1 MNEFTYS
8 ANEIRALFGSGTRKQ
23 LSDEIAFLG
32 ACRAMVITS
41 SNSRETIKQ
50 IIVELGDLC
59 VTHFNGAEMHTPID
73 VTQKA
78 LSLAKEHKIDCLV
91 AIGGGSATG
100 LAKAIA
106 LRTDLPQIILP
117 TTYAGSEL
125 TPIIGETENGLK
137 STQSSEK
144 VLAETVIYDT
154 DLTVSLPVMQSVTS
168 AINAMAH
175 AVEALYAEHEN
186 PIISA
191 HAEQAIITFYNTLP
205 KICVNPQDI
214 TARTDALYAC
224 FLSGLCLGSV
234 GMALHHKL
242 CHSLGGGFGLPHAA
256 THCVVLPHV
265 IQFNAHVRPEL
276 NQLGNRLHSSSLG
289 FAIFELIRA
298 CNGPTSLQEIG
309 MKETDL
315 DTAAS
320 LAMSNRY
327 YNPRSATYDD
337 IRELLQNAYSGIAP
351 DASLI

>member
-59 VTHFNGAEMHTPID
+59 ITHFNGAEMHTPID

-137 STQSSEK
+137 STQSSKK

-175 AVEALYAEHEN
+175 AV
-186 PIISA
+186 
-191 HAEQAIITFYNTLP
+191 
-205 KICVNPQDI
+205 
-214 TARTDALYAC
+214 
-224 FLSGLCLGSV
+224 
-234 GMALHHKL
+234 
-242 CHSLGGGFGLPHAA
+242 
-256 THCVVLPHV
+256 
-265 IQFNAHVRPEL
+265 
-276 NQLGNRLHSSSLG
+276 
-289 FAIFELIRA
+289 
-298 CNGPTSLQEIG
+298 
-309 MKETDL
+309 
-315 DTAAS
+315 
-320 LAMSNRY
+320 
-327 YNPRSATYDD
+327 
-337 IRELLQNAYSGIAP
+337 
-351 DASLI
+351 